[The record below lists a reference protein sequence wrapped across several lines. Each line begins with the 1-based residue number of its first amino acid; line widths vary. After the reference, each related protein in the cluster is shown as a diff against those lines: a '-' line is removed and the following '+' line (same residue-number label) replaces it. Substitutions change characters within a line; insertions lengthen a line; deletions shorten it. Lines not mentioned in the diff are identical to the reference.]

1 MQQVEEFRSAAC
13 WWNSGEVKKT
23 LAKQSKTDSAAILCE
38 GDQ

>member
-1 MQQVEEFRSAAC
+1 MTVLFRSAAC
-13 WWNSGEVKKT
+13 WRFAGEVLKT